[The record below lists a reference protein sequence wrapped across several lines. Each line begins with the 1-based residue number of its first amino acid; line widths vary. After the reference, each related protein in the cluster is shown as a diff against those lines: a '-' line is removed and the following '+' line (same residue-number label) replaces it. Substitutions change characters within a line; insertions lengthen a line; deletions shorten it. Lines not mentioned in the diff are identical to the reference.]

1 MITTIKANKIG
12 LMIVEPFVASHRVI
26 ENDNLAV
33 ELVTGA
39 WADVADETGAR
50 SSMCTTRAKPV
61 APRLRSTTAALFA
74 KVRSARTLNGMSED
88 EAARAGV
95 ERRR

>member
-1 MITTIKANKIG
+1 
-12 LMIVEPFVASHRVI
+12 MIVEPFVASHRVI

-50 SSMCTTRAKPV
+50 SSMCTMRAKPV